1 MKRSC
6 WVVSLLSPV
15 DGSVIW
21 RRKDER
27 LRDLCAA
34 WERQAGN
41 KYLTVAKLHN
51 HKTAHPKIKLID
63 VRHLEI
69 PIHELALENVGTN
82 DE

>member
-6 WVVSLLSPV
+6 WVVEVLSPV
-15 DGSVIW
+15 DGTVIW
-21 RRKDER
+21 RKKDER
-27 LRDLCAA
+27 LRTLCDA
-34 WERQAGN
+34 WERQTGN

-51 HKTAHPKIKLID
+51 WKGAKPKTRLVA

-82 DE
+82 